1 MGNPIYQNMYTIPN
15 SLIIGPNSYDQL
27 NSLAL
32 NPLALIAKQNKAFV
46 EKNK

>member
-1 MGNPIYQNMYTIPN
+1 MYSNIYSIPN
-15 SLIIGPNSYDQL
+15 AMILGQNNYDQL
-27 NSLAL
+27 NTLAM

>member
-1 MGNPIYQNMYTIPN
+1 MGNPIYQNPYQFTNP
-15 SLIIGPNSYDQL
+15 LIIGQNNYDQL
-27 NSLAL
+27 NTLAM